1 MPTRAKTAYFCF
13 YAEKSAAVAADNP
26 GISFR
31 EIQTLVGKAWH
42 ALDTKEKIKYET
54 QAAKDEERYAK
65 EVAALP
71 TAAAATLKL
80 KPVPKSKPKPKRKRT
95 VRK

>member
-54 QAAKDEERYAK
+54 QAAKDKERYAK
-65 EVAALP
+65 EVAALSP
-71 TAAAATLKL
+71 LAAAALTLN
-80 KPVPKSKPKPKRKRT
+80 PKPKRKRK
-95 VRK
+95 VWK

>member
-13 YAEKSAAVAADNP
+13 YADKSAAVAADNP

-65 EVAALP
+65 EVAALSP
-71 TAAAATLKL
+71 LAAAALTLN
-80 KPVPKSKPKPKRKRT
+80 PKPKRKRK
-95 VRK
+95 VWK